1 MTAQFVTLD
10 DERYRIDPGAAIDIS
25 IPLDFH
31 GAQPSHFGAPPAR
44 ARPLAAG
51 GFVGD
56 TRRGG
61 SCNCEVLELT
71 PHCNGTHTECIG
83 HVTGDRIWVAERV
96 REALVG
102 ALLLS
107 VKPAPAAAC
116 GESAD
121 PAPHPTDRIVT
132 ATALAQ
138 AAERLGETA
147 PSRGVAA
154 LVVRTLPNG
163 SDKRTRDYGGPNAP
177 PYLTLEAMRWVV
189 DTGIRHLLVDL
200 PSVDRSHDQGRL
212 AGHRIFWG
220 LPSGGSDAGAA
231 TRPDATI
238 TEMVFV
244 ANDVPDGRYAL
255 SLQLPPFLTDAAP
268 SRPLLYPRAAA

>member
-1 MTAQFVTLD
+1 VTAQFVTLD
-10 DERYRIDPGAAIDIS
+10 DERYRIDPAAAIDIS

-83 HVTGDRIWVAERV
+83 HVTGERNWVSERV
-96 REALVG
+96 REALVS

-107 VKPAPAAAC
+107 VKPVPATAC
-116 GESAD
+116 DESAD
-121 PAPHPTDRIVT
+121 PEPHPDDRVVT
-132 ATALAQ
+132 AIALAE
-138 AAERLGETA
+138 AAGRLGETG
-147 PSRGVAA
+147 PPRGVAA

-189 DTGIRHLLVDL
+189 DMGIRHLLVDL

-220 LPSGGSDAGAA
+220 LPSGGTDAGAA

-238 TEMVFV
+238 TELVFV
-244 ANDVPDGRYAL
+244 ANEVPDGRYAL

-268 SRPLLYPRAAA
+268 SRPLLYPPAAA